1 MNTELSIKYI
11 NAKYGNPS
19 AFDLIELRK
28 EAAAEID
35 AIREEKEDIYR
46 KYPRAHGRFQQSQ
59 LDVLDIR
66 EQKARAV
73 YQNVCKMM

>member
-19 AFDLIELRK
+19 AFDLVELRK
-28 EAAAEID
+28 DAAAELEE
-35 AIREEKEDIYR
+35 IRNEKEDIYR

-66 EQKARAV
+66 EQKVRAI
-73 YQNVCKMM
+73 YENVKKMM